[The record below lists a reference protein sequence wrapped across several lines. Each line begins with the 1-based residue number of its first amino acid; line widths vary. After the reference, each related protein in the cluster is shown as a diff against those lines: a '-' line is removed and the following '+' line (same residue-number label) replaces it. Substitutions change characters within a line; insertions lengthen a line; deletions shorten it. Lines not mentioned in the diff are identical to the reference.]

1 MRFAYLG
8 APALVTA
15 YGLARL
21 IDGIDG
27 SKGPG
32 PAWTIGHLFFLAA
45 LALFGVAMV
54 GLRRE
59 GRRWFDTAALVGGIV
74 GVVAMARVVV
84 VDILVAWGAADR
96 AEMEREYPRYDD
108 FPGLPHGLG
117 GVLDEVGGV
126 LFPLGLIV
134 LLVHLAVVRR
144 LPWWSPVL
152 ATAGFA
158 TILATLDRL
167 PAAGLLLLVALVPT
181 ATGTSR
187 SPVPASPRR

>member
-1 MRFAYLG
+1 MRFAYIG

-32 PAWTIGHLFFLAA
+32 PAWTIGHLFFLVA

-54 GLRRE
+54 GLWRE
-59 GRRWFDTAALVGGIV
+59 RRRWFTGAALVAGIV

-84 VDILVAWGAADR
+84 VDIVVARGAADR
-96 AEMEREYPRYDD
+96 AEMEREYPKYDD
-108 FPGLPHGLG
+108 FPGLPDGLG
-117 GVLDEVGGV
+117 GVLDAVGGV
-126 LFPLGLIV
+126 LFPLGLVV
-134 LLVHLAVVRR
+134 LLVHLAIVRR

-158 TILATLDRL
+158 AILATLDLL
-167 PAAGLLLLVALVPT
+167 PLAGVLLLVALVPMV
-181 ATGTSR
+181 TGTSR
-187 SPVPASPRR
+187 SRVPAPLRR

>member
-1 MRFAYLG
+1 MRFAYIG

-32 PAWTIGHLFFLAA
+32 PAWTIGHLFFLVA

-54 GLRRE
+54 GLWRE
-59 GRRWFDTAALVGGIV
+59 RRRWFTSAALVGGIV
-74 GVVAMARVVV
+74 GAVAMARVVV
-84 VDILVAWGAADR
+84 VDIVVAWGAADR
-96 AEMEREYPRYDD
+96 AEMEREYPKYDD
-108 FPGLPHGLG
+108 FPGLPDGLG
-117 GVLDEVGGV
+117 GALDAVGGV
-126 LFPLGLIV
+126 LFPLGLVV

-158 TILATLDRL
+158 VILATLDLL
-167 PAAGLLLLVALVPT
+167 PLAGVLLLVALVPMV
-181 ATGTSR
+181 TGTSR
-187 SPVPASPRR
+187 SRVPAPLRR